1 MKQLNKIQLPNYNI
15 PEKGSEVPVN
25 EYVYTFISAMKIIYD
40 SMLNCYETDF
50 MAKIFQPA
58 IVKFFDKFEYFI
70 FHGKLIEDEKCLK
83 QFRKDMT
90 FLKKN
95 LNFINIL
102 DLSETKSRIDNINK
116 KVLPDYMLKT
126 KKKIEDK

>member
-1 MKQLNKIQLPNYNI
+1 
-15 PEKGSEVPVN
+15 
-25 EYVYTFISAMKIIYD
+25 MKIIYD

-70 FHGKLIEDEKCLK
+70 FHGKLIEEEKCLK

-95 LNFINIL
+95 LNFINIF
-102 DLSETKSRIDNINK
+102 DITDIKSRIDNINK
-116 KVLPDYMLKT
+116 KVLPDHMLKP
-126 KKKIEDK
+126 KKKGEEK

>member
-1 MKQLNKIQLPNYNI
+1 
-15 PEKGSEVPVN
+15 
-25 EYVYTFISAMKIIYD
+25 
-40 SMLNCYETDF
+40 

-70 FHGKLIEDEKCLK
+70 FHGTKIQDEKCLK

-95 LNFINIL
+95 LNLDIF
-102 DLSETKSRIDNINK
+102 DLSEIKSRIDNINK
-116 KVLPDYMLKT
+116 KVLPEHMLKT
-126 KKKIEDK
+126 KKKADEK